1 VTQSK
6 AQTTSNEFERFEKAT
21 ADKEELAK
29 LQAADPEAFAAWLE
43 SLPEAESAT

>member
-6 AQTTSNEFERFEKAT
+6 AQTTSDDFERFEKAT

-29 LQAADPEAFAAWLE
+29 LKAAEPEAFAAWLE
-43 SLPEAESAT
+43 SLPEAGSET